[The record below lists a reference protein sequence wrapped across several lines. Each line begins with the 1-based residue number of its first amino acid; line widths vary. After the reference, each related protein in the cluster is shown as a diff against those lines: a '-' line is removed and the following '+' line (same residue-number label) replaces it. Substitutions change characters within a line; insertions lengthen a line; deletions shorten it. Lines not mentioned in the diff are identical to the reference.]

1 MLPELAATVAAIIME
16 RRSKPV
22 SKVKKQDEIEDR
34 LRAGIATHADLHKS
48 IDLRATVLL
57 IGFLTVL
64 SGSYKDGQGLFP
76 DLLMKLIAT
85 VGVAG
90 IVASAVCLYATIAGL
105 FDGASLKRRTEIV
118 QKISRRKL
126 WSTNISLWLM
136 VVDAGLYG
144 VGMWF

>member
-1 MLPELAATVAAIIME
+1 
-16 RRSKPV
+16 
-22 SKVKKQDEIEDR
+22 
-34 LRAGIATHADLHKS
+34 
-48 IDLRATVLL
+48 
-57 IGFLTVL
+57 
-64 SGSYKDGQGLFP
+64 
-76 DLLMKLIAT
+76 
-85 VGVAG
+85 VAG